1 MEVQDVIIHD
11 YYFPNQRTPRS
22 FGIKYHTKTH
32 SDGEPIKMEFF
43 NLSRKEEH
51 LISHQCLH
59 KTDRSFLFGISN
71 N

>member
-1 MEVQDVIIHD
+1 
-11 YYFPNQRTPRS
+11 
-22 FGIKYHTKTH
+22 
-32 SDGEPIKMEFF
+32 MEFF
-43 NLSRKEEH
+43 NLSRKEEY

>member
-1 MEVQDVIIHD
+1 MICDDCLPH
-11 YYFPNQRTPRS
+11 QRGTRS
-22 FGIKYHTKTH
+22 FNIKHHTKTH
-32 SDGEPIKMEFF
+32 FDDEPIKMEFF
-43 NLSRKEEH
+43 NLSRKEEY